1 MMSRAYKDLQ
11 LKYEHALDSLWSLFK
26 FGLEREKA
34 MEEKLNNIRLIC
46 ERSSS
51 DADKR
56 VEEVIQVLNDH
67 RNGE

>member
-1 MMSRAYKDLQ
+1 M
-11 LKYEHALDSLWSLFK
+11 FK